1 MKDIMRKIKKIMKEK
16 PPSAQEM
23 RRMYL
28 EAERNMIVH
37 WIDDLIGEGMT
48 TTEALRA
55 ISNFVFGKT
64 ASSK

>member
-37 WIDDLIGEGMT
+37 WIDDLIAEGMT
-48 TTEALRA
+48 PTEALRA